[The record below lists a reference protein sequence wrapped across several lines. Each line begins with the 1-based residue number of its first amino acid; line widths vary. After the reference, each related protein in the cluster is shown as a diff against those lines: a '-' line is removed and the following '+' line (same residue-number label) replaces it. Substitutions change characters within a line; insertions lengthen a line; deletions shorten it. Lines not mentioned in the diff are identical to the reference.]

1 MRHLLAVPTISELA
15 WGSQLIGLVRN
26 VLGQD
31 AFPFRAT
38 LFDKSPQS
46 NWLIAWHQD
55 TALPIQAKRDLVGWG
70 PWSLKQGIHYAHAPT
85 GVLSQMLAL
94 RIHLDDSTASNGPLR
109 ILPGTH
115 LMGVM
120 DDDTVHDLAT
130 KITPVDCIAS
140 RGSVIAMRPLTVH
153 ASSKSLTEAPRR
165 VLHIE
170 YAASASIAEPL
181 ALAVA

>member
-1 MRHLLAVPTISELA
+1 MDWPRTVDESGYAVLPEALRSWRTDQLLAEIDRSELRRGRAGIRHLLAVPTISELA
-15 WGSQLIGLVRN
+15 
-26 VLGQD
+26 
-31 AFPFRAT
+31 
-38 LFDKSPQS
+38 
-46 NWLIAWHQD
+46 
-55 TALPIQAKRDLVGWG
+55 
-70 PWSLKQGIHYAHAPT
+70 

-153 ASSKSLTEAPRR
+153 ASSKSQTEAPRR

-181 ALAVA
+181 AFAVA